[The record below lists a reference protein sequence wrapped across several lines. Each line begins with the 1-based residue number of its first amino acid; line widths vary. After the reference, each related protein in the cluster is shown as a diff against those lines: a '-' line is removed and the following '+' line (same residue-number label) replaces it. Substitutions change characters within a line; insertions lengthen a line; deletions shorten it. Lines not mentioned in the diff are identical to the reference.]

1 MSEVK
6 RSSIGLGTSCAYE
19 ACTGGLGAAGRHR
32 YSVRS
37 ASCVMEGVLVSAAR
51 KLAALKREH

>member
-6 RSSIGLGTSCAYE
+6 RSSIGLGTSWAYE

-37 ASCVMEGVLVSAAR
+37 ASCVMEGVLVSA
-51 KLAALKREH
+51 KRESSPL

>member
-37 ASCVMEGVLVSAAR
+37 ASCVMEGVLVSA
-51 KLAALKREH
+51 KRESSPL